1 MVVRMDKNLA
11 KHLLKKYASYQKKEL
26 RRIDYPAQSP
36 MFRDYTSGYRTETA
50 ETKAD
55 LNAEKVGLALA
66 IMKPGLSGVLKKV
79 YMDSGRVPR
88 KVHDIALHGFMSIW
102 VSLENAEQNPTLI

>member
-1 MVVRMDKNLA
+1 MVIRMEKNLA
-11 KHLLKKYASYQKKEL
+11 KHLLQKYASYQKKEL

-36 MFRDYTSGYRTETA
+36 MFKDYISGYRTETT

-79 YMDSGRVPR
+79 YLDSGRVPR
-88 KVHDIALHGFMSIW
+88 KVHDIALHGFMAIW
-102 VSLENAEQNPTLI
+102 VSLEDAEQNPTLI

>member
-1 MVVRMDKNLA
+1 MDKNLA

-36 MFRDYTSGYRTETA
+36 MFKEYTSGYRTETA

-66 IMKPGLSGVLKKV
+66 IMKPGLVDTPWS
-79 YMDSGRVPR
+79 S
-88 KVHDIALHGFMSIW
+88 MSYLGSKPYVATNI
-102 VSLENAEQNPTLI
+102 EIKNE